1 MKYGLD
7 KLKKVDLRDVWPHE
21 AFDLTKWLSEEPN
34 LTMLSSAVGIE
45 LELIETESSVGS
57 FNVDIYAQEAGTGR
71 KVIIENQLEDTNHD
85 HLGKVITYAA
95 GKGAEVVI
103 WVVARAR
110 DEHRQAIEWLNQHTD
125 SNFGFFLVEIELW
138 SIGNSLPAPRFNVVE
153 QPNEWT
159 KAIKLSEGLSE
170 TERVKLSYWT
180 KYREVAQATPE
191 FLKVF
196 NPQKP
201 SKDHWTTLRCGTSSY
216 HIALLIDTQHGRIGI
231 EFYAPDDKEIGH
243 KAIDNTDMF
252 EERLGLAATPFD
264 AKKASGLRF
273 YKNGCKIKGNEGAWS
288 GFISEQLKW
297 AIVMKKP
304 IAELGL
310 WALTSSHSED
320 TCGVGARIHDGWSR
334 LFQRRG
340 SWRCLNHWHV
350 NRLAERQEES
360 HHQLDALLQGLAQ
373 LAVGGRQSYFLGQL
387 RHRAPQ
393 RLLYAHGGSHL
404 NLGVCELGDDV
415 VLPAHAAPGDHLAY
429 ELVLLERAAERHCFV
444 ALAGA
449 VLARHPSYPLAPSSA
464 VAISSCFVGNRCA

>member
-1 MKYGLD
+1 MKYSLD
-7 KLKKVDLRDVWPHE
+7 KLKKVELRDVWPHE
-21 AFDLTKWLSEEPN
+21 ALDFTKWLSAESN
-34 LTMLSSAVGIE
+34 LAMLSSAVGIE

-95 GKGAEVVI
+95 GKGAEVVV

-125 SNFGFFLVEIELW
+125 SDFGFFLVEIELW
-138 SIGNSLPAPRFNVVE
+138 SIGDSLPAPRFNVVE

-201 SKDHWTTLRCGTSSY
+201 SKDHWTTLRCGTSAY

-243 KAIDNTDMF
+243 KAIDNTDLF

-273 YKNGCKIKGNEGAWS
+273 YKDGCKIKNNETAWPR
-288 GFISEQLKW
+288 FISEQLEW
-297 AIVMKKP
+297 ALTMKKL

-310 WALTSSHSED
+310 
-320 TCGVGARIHDGWSR
+320 
-334 LFQRRG
+334 
-340 SWRCLNHWHV
+340 
-350 NRLAERQEES
+350 
-360 HHQLDALLQGLAQ
+360 
-373 LAVGGRQSYFLGQL
+373 
-387 RHRAPQ
+387 
-393 RLLYAHGGSHL
+393 
-404 NLGVCELGDDV
+404 
-415 VLPAHAAPGDHLAY
+415 
-429 ELVLLERAAERHCFV
+429 
-444 ALAGA
+444 
-449 VLARHPSYPLAPSSA
+449 
-464 VAISSCFVGNRCA
+464 